1 MNLRINSL
9 DIVRKFGYNINM
21 ERKSVLKITEVNN
34 MYANLLSSLNCKGI
48 SVNAAAKV
56 VGMPESTLRT
66 KIYERSFDLEEAFM
80 IRDNLFP
87 EYDIRY
93 LFERTET
100 KLA

>member
-1 MNLRINSL
+1 
-9 DIVRKFGYNINM
+9 
-21 ERKSVLKITEVNN
+21 

-66 KIYERSFDLEEAFM
+66 KIYERGFGLEEAFM

-100 KLA
+100 KSA